1 MTPVDK
7 RGAVIVV
14 LLAGVLFGTTGAARI
29 FSDVQA
35 SSTSIAAARLGI
47 GAIGLV
53 AVTTMQRGAAE
64 LIALWKR
71 PRVWIM
77 GVSVATY
84 MATFFA
90 AVQLAGAA
98 VASLVSI
105 SLAPLLAG
113 TIARMFGSP
122 WPGRI
127 WAIST
132 ALAVVG
138 IVLLSAPT
146 SSQTGDHRVLG
157 ALSAAVAAAA
167 YAFYTVVGA
176 RLVDEG
182 SHATDGLAASF
193 SIGAVLLFPF
203 LAMDFHWMLTPHGLA
218 LALWLGVASTTLSYI
233 LFGVGITHLAPGVVA
248 TLLLSEPFVAT
259 MFGVFLLNEPMALR
273 GWFGCI
279 LILIGLLMVSRNE
292 RKNVPPV

>member
-1 MTPVDK
+1 
-7 RGAVIVV
+7 
-14 LLAGVLFGTTGAARI
+14 
-29 FSDVQA
+29 
-35 SSTSIAAARLGI
+35 
-47 GAIGLV
+47 
-53 AVTTMQRGAAE
+53 
-64 LIALWKR
+64 
-71 PRVWIM
+71 
-77 GVSVATY
+77 
-84 MATFFA
+84 
-90 AVQLAGAA
+90 
-98 VASLVSI
+98 
-105 SLAPLLAG
+105 
-113 TIARMFGSP
+113 MFGSP